1 MVPAGTEDFDL
12 EAEWELELDRIRA
25 EDGLGAEDDNAPDA
39 GSSTGFLLTEVLTAA
54 SAQRNYEGMFPP
66 PVQLLGGICTCACA
80 SSF

>member
-66 PVQLLGGICTCACA
+66 VQLPGGLACACA